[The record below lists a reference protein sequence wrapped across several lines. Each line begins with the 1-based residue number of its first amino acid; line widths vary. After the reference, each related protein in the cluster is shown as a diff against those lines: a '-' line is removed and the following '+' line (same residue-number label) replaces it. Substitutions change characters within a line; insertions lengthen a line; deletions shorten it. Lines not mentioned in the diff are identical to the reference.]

1 MFITYICPFTKKMLD
16 VIMILFT
23 KKSEKCFK
31 NKFKLICYFT
41 IINKVWNNF
50 ESEQYNTTCS
60 MDTDNSIWVSKSS
73 MGCQA
78 GLRKAHSLGIS
89 GDKYGID

>member
-1 MFITYICPFTKKMLD
+1 MFITHICPFTKKMLD

-23 KKSEKCFK
+23 EKSAKCFK

-41 IINKVWNNF
+41 IIYKVWNNF
-50 ESEQYNTTCS
+50 ESKQYNTTCS
-60 MDTDNSIWVSKSS
+60 MDTDSSIWVSKS

-78 GLRKAHSLGIS
+78 GFHKAHSLGIS
-89 GDKYGID
+89 GDQYSID